1 MDMLERVGPLRSEL
15 LLSLMRQIVDGLAYL
30 HEQRVVHRDI
40 KPHNILLSHVCD
52 AFLVSIHACC
62 SPACTTCISLMLYL
76 CCAAPLGWY
85 G

>member
-30 HEQRVVHRDI
+30 HDQRVVHRDI

-52 AFLVSIHACC
+52 VFIRSCLLETCLNHMHCPHAV
-62 SPACTTCISLMLYL
+62 PDAVLRH
-76 CCAAPLGWY
+76 
-85 G
+85 